1 MESGADDNNQLSDDD
16 YFGDDE
22 QLDDDEQFNDDDYS
36 GDDEQFSQ
44 AEIEAIE
51 VHKYHLSEKAG
62 YDVGLEF
69 AIKDWLQHH
78 AVAWRGERLKN
89 ELQAQQ
95 DEIKKHKW
103 IASEKAGCDL
113 GDQAALDWVTRFAAQ
128 WRQHRN
134 RQDNPE

>member
-1 MESGADDNNQLSDDD
+1 MEPEADDYDQFPDGDDFVEDDQIADGQCHDDD
-16 YFGDDE
+16 PFSPDE
-22 QLDDDEQFNDDDYS
+22 LK
-36 GDDEQFSQ
+36 
-44 AEIEAIE
+44 AIE

-113 GDQAALDWVTRFAAQ
+113 GDQAALDWVIRFAAQ

-134 RQDNPE
+134 RQSGSE